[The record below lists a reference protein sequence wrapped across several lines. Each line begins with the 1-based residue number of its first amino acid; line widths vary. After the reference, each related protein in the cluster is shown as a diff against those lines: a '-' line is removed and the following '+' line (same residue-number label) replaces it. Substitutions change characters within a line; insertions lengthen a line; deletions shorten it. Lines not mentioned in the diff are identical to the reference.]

1 MGENRRQTLQIIFLY
16 PILLSLL
23 VLAACGTE
31 DPETDRILQTA
42 IHTADVRLASFYHR
56 YSGQG
61 QLESEQCTTLVAKFN
76 GEITFHFKKDM
87 RYHKGNVIFT
97 LSGKEIDRKR
107 QELQTSRSIA
117 HTNFDLAQK
126 IYERKKQLKPRQY
139 IATKE
144 LDQAKHDFE
153 TAAQEVAAADSVAA
167 YFRDMT
173 QFRAPYSGTLDNIA
187 VNQGEYVSQGKVVAR
202 FLSASGLKLVGQY
215 YGHGAE
221 LPRDSVINMT
231 LDDSLGTTG
240 YLHYFEEAVDQTSG
254 GHTFW
259 IHIDSKTSGLQPGM
273 FVKYELFYAPYE
285 ARAVPDSA
293 LVEENNRR
301 YVVTVENGHY
311 KNVPVKTGRMWQHWV
326 ELREGPPPSTK
337 VITRGAFEIFHRAL
351 QQDMIQD

>member
-1 MGENRRQTLQIIFLY
+1 MLQMIFLY
-16 PILLSLL
+16 PIILSLL
-23 VLAACGTE
+23 VFTACGTD
-31 DPETDRILQTA
+31 DPGEDRILQTA
-42 IHTADVRLASFYHR
+42 IDTAEVRVSSFYNR

-61 QLESEQCTTLVAKFN
+61 QLESEKCTELVAKFS

-87 RYHKGNVIFT
+87 HYRKGDVIFT

-107 QELQTSRSIA
+107 QELHTSRIIA

-126 IYERKKQLKPRQY
+126 IYDRKKQLKPQQY

-153 TAAQEVAAADSVAA
+153 IAAQEVAAADSVSA

-173 QFRAPYSGTLDNIA
+173 QFRAPYAGTLDNIA
-187 VNQGEYVSQGKVVAR
+187 VNQGEYVFQDKVVAR

-221 LPRDSVINMT
+221 LPRDSAINII
-231 LDDSLGTTG
+231 LDDSLRTTG

-259 IHIDSKTSGLQPGM
+259 IHVDSKTSGLQPGM

-285 ARAVPDSA
+285 AQAVPDSA

-301 YVVTVENGHY
+301 YVVTAENGHY
-311 KNVPVKTGRMWQHWV
+311 RNVPVKTGRTWQHMV
-326 ELREGPPPSTK
+326 ELRQGPPQSTK
-337 VITRGAFEIFHRAL
+337 VITRGAFEMFHRAL